1 MPPAK
6 DRHQIHAR
14 FIGTAETCQVQADKI
29 KADAVEAEKRAADE
43 ALQHEEAARQS
54 AAQAQQDYER
64 DIEDKL
70 LRLPKEPTANEP
82 DSITVLIRS
91 PKGQKF
97 GRR

>member
-1 MPPAK
+1 M
-6 DRHQIHAR
+6 
-14 FIGTAETCQVQADKI
+14 
-29 KADAVEAEKRAADE
+29 EAERQAASQ

-70 LRLPKEPTANEP
+70 LRLPAEPTASDP

>member
-1 MPPAK
+1 M
-6 DRHQIHAR
+6 
-14 FIGTAETCQVQADKI
+14 
-29 KADAVEAEKRAADE
+29 EAERQAASE
-43 ALQHEEAARQS
+43 AMQHEEAARQS

-70 LRLPKEPTANEP
+70 LRLPAEPTASDP

>member
-1 MPPAK
+1 M
-6 DRHQIHAR
+6 
-14 FIGTAETCQVQADKI
+14 QADKI
-29 KADAVEAEKRAADE
+29 KADAAEAEKRAANE

-54 AAQAQQDYER
+54 AVQAQQDYER
-64 DIEDKL
+64 DIEEKL
-70 LRLPKEPTANEP
+70 LGLPEEPSANEP